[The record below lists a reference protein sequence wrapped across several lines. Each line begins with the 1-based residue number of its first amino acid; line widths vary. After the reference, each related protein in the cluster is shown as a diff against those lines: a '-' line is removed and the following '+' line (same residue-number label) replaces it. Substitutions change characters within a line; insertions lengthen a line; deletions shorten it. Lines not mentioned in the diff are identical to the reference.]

1 MPNQALQSTVMD
13 AANRKK
19 TDSPD
24 IKKQREQ
31 HAIQSRTIFDQGGLE
46 IPAATLGILKGGFH
60 AHAPGIV
67 RHLLMAGCLI
77 RNQEPGFLVTW
88 LPDGTEVGLQAVVL
102 PHLHRSKP
110 ALPFLFDQQSTC
122 QP

>member
-1 MPNQALQSTVMD
+1 QNATGSRNAFVASIMAIKALPLSVMD
-13 AANRKK
+13 AGSRYM
-19 TDSPD
+19 TDQPD
-24 IKKQREQ
+24 SQKEREQ
-31 HAIQSRTIFDQGGLE
+31 QAIQTRAIFDQGGLE

-88 LPDGTEVGLQAVVL
+88 L
-102 PHLHRSKP
+102 
-110 ALPFLFDQQSTC
+110 
-122 QP
+122 